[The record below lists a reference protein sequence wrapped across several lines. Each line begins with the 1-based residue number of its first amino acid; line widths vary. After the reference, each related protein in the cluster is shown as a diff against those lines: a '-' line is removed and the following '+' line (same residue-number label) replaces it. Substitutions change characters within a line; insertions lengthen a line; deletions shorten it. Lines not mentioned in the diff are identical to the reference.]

1 MSSEIIESVFLTP
14 IPSSYRKELGKNA
27 YIDNIGMQRLEWVVC
42 ARSSS
47 GAEGISIANRLM
59 REGTVESTLAYLKSA
74 LLGREV
80 EQLLEISEGVV
91 TGAGPGIYLW

>member
-1 MSSEIIESVFLTP
+1 MASEVITSVTVTP

-27 YIDNIGMQRLEWVVC
+27 YIDNIGTQRLEWVVR

-59 REGTVESTLAYLKSA
+59 RDGSVESMLAHIKGA
-74 LLGREV
+74 LLGRE
-80 EQLLEISEGVV
+80 
-91 TGAGPGIYLW
+91 